1 MATARALGKCALW
14 RRRGSLR
21 TVPVLFALL
30 PNECAPDAVL
40 AAMPEDVR
48 RTTPVRVYPVAS
60 ERRHFVSLVRDG
72 RDPNATRWRRGVVR
86 CVLGGAAIGC
96 ATASTLEL
104 GFGMFD
110 GMVGV
115 AFAFGAAVGAFL
127 GGFTAAMTG
136 TERARDEL
144 IELVDGATFPC
155 RLLQIGP
162 LPANDPRLLA
172 MKARCDEL
180 GAPRCVCD

>member
-1 MATARALGKCALW
+1 VATLRALGKCALR

-21 TVPVLFALL
+21 TVPILFALL
-30 PNECAPDAVL
+30 PNDCAPEAVL
-40 AAMPEDVR
+40 AVLPEDGR
-48 RTTPVRVYPVAS
+48 KTTPVRVYPVAT
-60 ERRHFVSLVRDG
+60 ERAHFVSLVRDG

-86 CVLGGAAIGC
+86 CVLGGSAIGC

-127 GGFTAAMTG
+127 GAFTAAMTG